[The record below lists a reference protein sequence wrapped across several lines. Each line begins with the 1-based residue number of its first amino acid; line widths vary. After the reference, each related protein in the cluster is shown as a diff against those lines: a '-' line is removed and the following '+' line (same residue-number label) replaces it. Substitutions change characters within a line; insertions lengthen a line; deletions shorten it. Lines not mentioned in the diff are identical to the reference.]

1 MESARAYPKNIR
13 KLMTKRGIGDA
24 AWELY
29 QHFQHGTGGV
39 EPNEH
44 EAERWFLKARR
55 WGHLDAGQWRWR
67 DSFRNAFGNSEFEVP
82 ENIGT
87 LMEKAMNG
95 CGASALELAVHFSHG
110 TGGVKRD
117 VGASEYWF
125 DEAKE
130 LGHPAA
136 QDKKKSSMYDLSKY
150 PDEIGALMT
159 KALDGDCGESAWK
172 LALHFRDGT
181 GGVVADKKEWNWW
194 GYKSAD
200 LEYPPAVMAVAKSN
214 FERGLDGDEPQREFK
229 MKLAIESFKKIVA
242 LDVPETAEAA
252 FGLFRCYYDGVGVEQ
267 DKQKSVE
274 MLRLAAEKGDPEAQ
288 SVLAH
293 YHITGAGVDRDCVK
307 AEHLALKAAAAGC
320 DDAVKYVKDIRS
332 ARAGLLDLVIK
343 FSGLRLSSEARV
355 AHVFGPPPEHRAIC
369 FQHNLALCFL
379 HGVCG
384 LEKNLRLAKDLLKR
398 TLAIKDPRVNLAEE
412 DVAEVKAHLKQL
424 RRCSG
429 CGKYAH
435 WTCKL
440 CRGER
445 YCSRKCQKWH
455 WKHGDGE
462 PHKVHCPRVVTTIPE
477 EILFA

>member
-1 MESARAYPKNIR
+1 
-13 KLMTKRGIGDA
+13 
-24 AWELY
+24 
-29 QHFQHGTGGV
+29 
-39 EPNEH
+39 
-44 EAERWFLKARR
+44 
-55 WGHLDAGQWRWR
+55 
-67 DSFRNAFGNSEFEVP
+67 
-82 ENIGT
+82 
-87 LMEKAMNG
+87 
-95 CGASALELAVHFSHG
+95 
-110 TGGVKRD
+110 
-117 VGASEYWF
+117 
-125 DEAKE
+125 
-130 LGHPAA
+130 
-136 QDKKKSSMYDLSKY
+136 MYDLSKY

-293 YHITGAGVDRDCVK
+293 YHITGADVDMDCVK

-320 DDAVKYVKDIRS
+320 DDAVEFVKDIRT

-355 AHVFGPPPEHRAIC
+355 AHVFGPPPEHRAIS
-369 FQHNLALCFL
+369 FEHNLALCFL

-477 EILFA
+477 KLFA

>member
-1 MESARAYPKNIR
+1 MESTRAYPQNIR

-55 WGHLDAGQWRWR
+55 WGHAAAQWRCR
-67 DSFRNAFGNSEFEVP
+67 DSESVFRNYFGNSEFEVP

-87 LMEKAMNG
+87 LMEKARNG
-95 CGASALELAVHFSHG
+95 CGASAWELACHFSHG

-136 QDKKKSSMYDLSKY
+136 LDILYDLSKY

-159 KALDGDCGESAWK
+159 KALDGDCGESTWK

-200 LEYPPAVMAVAKSN
+200 LEYPPAIMTVAISDIEK
-214 FERGLDGDEPQREFK
+214 GLDGEGPQREFK
-229 MKLAIESFKKIVA
+229 MKRAIESFKKIVA
-242 LDVPETAEAA
+242 LDVPETADAA
-252 FGLFRCYYDGVGVEQ
+252 FFLSRCYEDGVGVEQ
-267 DKQKSVE
+267 DEQKSIE
-274 MLRLAAEKGDPEAQ
+274 MLRVAAEKGHPEAQ

-293 YHITGAGVDRDCVK
+293 YTMFGAGVDMDCVK
-307 AEHLALKAAAAGC
+307 AEHWALKAAAAGC

-384 LEKNLRLAKDLLKR
+384 LEKNLRLAKDVLKR
-398 TLAIKDPRVNLAEE
+398 TLAVKDEEVKFAEE

>member
-1 MESARAYPKNIR
+1 MESTRAYPKNIR
-13 KLMTKRGIGDA
+13 KLMTKRGSGDA

-29 QHFQHGTGGV
+29 QHFLHGTGGV
-39 EPNEH
+39 EANED
-44 EAERWFLKARR
+44 EAERWFVKARR

-87 LMEKAMNG
+87 LIEKARNG

-136 QDKKKSSMYDLSKY
+136 LDILYDLSKY

-181 GGVVADKKEWNWW
+181 GGVVADKNESNWW
-194 GYKSAD
+194 GQGSAH

-242 LDVPETAEAA
+242 LDVPETADAA
-252 FGLFRCYYDGVGVEQ
+252 FFLSRCYEDGVGVEQ
-267 DKQKSVE
+267 DEQKSIE
-274 MLRLAAEKGDPEAQ
+274 MLRVAAEKGHPEAQ

-293 YHITGAGVDRDCVK
+293 YTMFGAGVDMDCVK

-320 DDAVKYVKDIRS
+320 DDAVKYVKGIRT
-332 ARAGLLDLVIK
+332 ARAELLDLVIK

-355 AHVFGPPPEHRAIC
+355 AHVFGPPPEHRAIR
-369 FQHNLALCFL
+369 FDHNLALCFL

-384 LEKNLRLAKDLLKR
+384 LEKNLRLAKDVLKR
-398 TLAIKDPRVNLAEE
+398 TLAVKDEEVKFAEE